1 MGVASQYDAGKTVK
15 VMPALPAT
23 TVPSSSGAATNG
35 LTIDRLAL
43 GRRYYS
49 CRAAVAG
56 RFTGSTQQ
64 TVGLGVSFQHS
75 SDGSSWDAYSTDT
88 NPATVTAGSTGAT
101 GAQSTD
107 GVVEQPVNLAGA
119 RRYVRLVAAAP
130 TFALTT
136 SGDNVQLTGVMVF
149 GGADEL
155 PSA

>member
-1 MGVASQYDAGKTVK
+1 MSVATQYDAGQTIK

-56 RFTGSTQQ
+56 RLTGSTQQ
-64 TVGLGVSFQHS
+64 TVGIGVSFEHS

-88 NPATVTAGSTGAT
+88 NPDTVTAGSTGAT

-107 GVVEQPVNLAGA
+107 GIVEQPVNLNGA

-130 TFALTT
+130 SFALTT
-136 SGDNVQLTGVMVF
+136 SGDNVVLTGVIAF
-149 GGADEL
+149 AGADEL